1 MQSNT
6 STVETLAT
14 TDIETR
20 PKLRGHRGRQLLS
33 EDVGELGGCRDVED
47 ANIFNGDM
55 LADEVE
61 VNFNMLGAL
70 MLDGFGGEV
79 DRTDVVTVD
88 QGVPQP
94 GAVQLQK
101 QLMEPAGLHH
111 AVDHNAILH
120 LNTRMRD
127 DVLALQGPGDEVVI

>member
-1 MQSNT
+1 
-6 STVETLAT
+6 V
-14 TDIETR
+14 
-20 PKLRGHRGRQLLS
+20 K
-33 EDVGELGGCRDVED
+33 D

-111 AVDHNAILH
+111 AVDHDAILH

-127 DVLALQGPGDEVVI
+127 DVLALQRPEDEVVI